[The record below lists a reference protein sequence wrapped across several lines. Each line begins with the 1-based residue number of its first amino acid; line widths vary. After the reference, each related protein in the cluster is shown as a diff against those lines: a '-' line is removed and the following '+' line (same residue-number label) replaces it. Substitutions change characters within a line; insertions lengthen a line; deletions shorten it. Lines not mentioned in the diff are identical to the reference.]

1 MGSSC
6 AAGCNRVAEPVC
18 EPGIAA
24 NVRER
29 MGVIAACRE
38 VGGYRGA
45 TAMCGTTHK
54 TVKRIE
60 RRSWS
65 RVPSKRPQ
73 SVPHG
78 FARRPDTYRRHPI
91 SNEQASR
98 RATEHGPAGPRTTA
112 WGRRV
117 GSSTLIGAPS
127 LCTHPVLAEPLRCYR
142 VTSSYAIACSG
153 RMPESGR
160 IRQALR
166 YVTGL

>member
-1 MGSSC
+1 
-6 AAGCNRVAEPVC
+6 
-18 EPGIAA
+18 
-24 NVRER
+24 

-98 RATEHGPAGPRTTA
+98 RATEHGPAGPPHYSLGQARRILHPHWCPISVHPSGA
-112 WGRRV
+112 GRA
-117 GSSTLIGAPS
+117 APLLS
-127 LCTHPVLAEPLRCYR
+127 RHL
-142 VTSSYAIACSG
+142 
-153 RMPESGR
+153 
-160 IRQALR
+160 
-166 YVTGL
+166 